1 MTVALH
7 RVDQNRD
14 KHLEIATGNTTLSL
28 RGGNRSPGWVASG
41 EQAPEATRPVVS
53 EAGDFARVTLF
64 RTYPAIGSPLER
76 M

>member
-14 KHLEIATGNTTLSL
+14 KHLEIAAENTTLSL
-28 RGGNRSPGWVASG
+28 RGGNSSPGRVASG